1 MRGSG
6 PRLAAVDPPRCPRL
20 PPLGAEDPRELRPF
34 RSSGPVS
41 QAPLPAPPGRP
52 ISHEARTLVPP
63 RRRGGG
69 LRPFWTECGRETV
82 LALGRTGRPGSPG
95 DHLPPSSPRWVP
107 LPLVA
112 PAPRAG
118 LPVLAF
124 WGFHGSWGFPRGSA
138 GKESACNAGDP
149 GSIPGSGTSRGERH
163 RLPTPVFLGFPS
175 GSAGNESAWQCGRP
189 GFDPWVGKIPWR
201 RERYMGSVVTAPRL

>member
-1 MRGSG
+1 MLNQGQRSCPAPPSAWVCSPLRGSG
-6 PRLAAVDPPRCPRL
+6 PRLAAGDPPRCPRL

-52 ISHEARTLVPP
+52 ISHEARTPVPP

-82 LALGRTGRPGSPG
+82 LALGRTSRPGSPG
-95 DHLPPSSPRWVP
+95 DHLPPSSPPWVP

-112 PAPRAG
+112 PAPRAR

-149 GSIPGSGTSRGERH
+149 GSIPG
-163 RLPTPVFLGFPS
+163 LGR
-175 GSAGNESAWQCGRP
+175 SAGEGI
-189 GFDPWVGKIPWR
+189 G
-201 RERYMGSVVTAPRL
+201 